1 MHIIF
6 TACRLHYKGHQ
17 QPACAIFTTQNTCQS
32 HVGQPRCGP
41 HVPFRSAE
49 RHVLRCQTGRFA
61 LPNGTNAAALWP
73 VARQRLATAYR
84 TARCHPVSKPYFFT
98 VNIFHVFLFSLSLH
112 TIKLHSAISEQVHI
126 ALVCIILAY
135 DKAALGRLR
144 ASSLSARLHYPCI
157 RQSCTRKC
165 EGKPE
170 RRLNALW
177 RPME

>member
-1 MHIIF
+1 MRRCGRTATSCCTSAHSLLRISLAVGRCYTAAKVIKKNERRPDVHIIF
-6 TACRLHYKGHQ
+6 TACRLHYKGRQ

-73 VARQRLATAYR
+73 VARQPLATAYR

-112 TIKLHSAISEQVHI
+112 TIKLHSE
-126 ALVCIILAY
+126 
-135 DKAALGRLR
+135 D
-144 ASSLSARLHYPCI
+144 
-157 RQSCTRKC
+157 
-165 EGKPE
+165 
-170 RRLNALW
+170 
-177 RPME
+177 